1 MPAGRSSWVVVPVGA
16 DPRNGSSPTHSE
28 PSGFCKSERE
38 PVSLKGQGGR
48 HVTPTTGPWSSSWDA
63 TSSRS
68 AAKDA
73 QNETHP
79 EIRAEL
85 EFGLL
90 NSQGRTEAHV
100 TANVHSFLAQDDT
113 WRDQAEPALRAARDK
128 AHIERQVN
136 TTALA
141 ASATFEVR
149 AVDNAWRGDWERAV
163 QLSERAIA
171 ALAGGA
177 ELRPYQAFWNY
188 VAAQWAEE
196 AALTTDPTFKKQA
209 EALTKAANAAAARTT
224 WMPNKQTSRNNA
236 GTHDL
241 VEVSALDK
249 YAAKGIVALAREM
262 GTPRKLTR
270 TITTMIE
277 GLNATRA
284 VDYEQ
289 ALVELGRLLGAT
301 SRKPPGEAR
310 ADALWRWGDHLWIAW
325 EAKSEVKEENS
336 VSAATIR
343 QANTHLRAASADLDE
358 ELPPGSISVLV
369 TPQSTVDPSA
379 EALRRRQSVHRHPR
393 RGRQGR

>member
-1 MPAGRSSWVVVPVGA
+1 MQERTRTRFAQGSGRA
-16 DPRNGSSPTHSE
+16 TRNTNDWSLVIILGRDLVS
-28 PSGFCKSERE
+28 FC
-38 PVSLKGQGGR
+38 GQ
-48 HVTPTTGPWSSSWDA
+48 
-63 TSSRS
+63 
-68 AAKDA
+68 KDA

-128 AHIERQVN
+128 AHIERQVD

-224 WMPNKQTSRNNA
+224 WMPNKQTSRNNT

-241 VEVSALDK
+241 VEVSALDRDC
-249 YAAKGIVALAREM
+249 ARPRASSLWPAKWVR
-262 GTPRKLTR
+262 
-270 TITTMIE
+270 
-277 GLNATRA
+277 
-284 VDYEQ
+284 
-289 ALVELGRLLGAT
+289 
-301 SRKPPGEAR
+301 
-310 ADALWRWGDHLWIAW
+310 H
-325 EAKSEVKEENS
+325 
-336 VSAATIR
+336 
-343 QANTHLRAASADLDE
+343 AS
-358 ELPPGSISVLV
+358 
-369 TPQSTVDPSA
+369 
-379 EALRRRQSVHRHPR
+379 
-393 RGRQGR
+393 